1 MRLIRF
7 AAFLLGAVWM
17 AWCAAGADRA
27 WAGRAGGSL
36 PALRARFA
44 AHDSFDRIVLTLPP
58 DASYLPSQSGSVLHL
73 HLSRVGQVSGSVAGR
88 RALAFSGGMGEATI
102 TLALGAVARVW
113 QLDDRLIIDV
123 SGGGVQQPASPPL
136 AAAGKRPG
144 RAKTQAAARPAPGV
158 AAAPAPASPAPA
170 DLAAPAPA
178 LGAGSRAAVRLMPV
192 APDIMRVMRGAFSPA
207 PVPPQPLRQ
216 QAVLQTPSAPGLPGA
231 ASNDTASPL
240 PAPSAPPAPAESVAV
255 TLLQGDVPAIVV
267 PLPRDAGAAAF
278 RRGGDL
284 HVVFDVRRALDLGAL
299 KDDPV
304 FGGLTE
310 RLLPDGM
317 HLRLPASGNTELRL
331 TRVSAGWEIS
341 MPPAPDKLSPI
352 AGRAKEGVLL
362 LPAASPGRVVVVED
376 EATGLRLLVGTQRVQ
391 GQRVVAPHQAA
402 EFTLYSTLQGVL
414 LAPLSDRVR
423 LQPVPAG
430 FEVKTAEPP
439 ELALAWPDAASGH
452 VSDGRAMTRRF
463 DFVDLPPPILRRR
476 LSQAMLDAAAT
487 PLLGRFGARMRVA
500 REMLAEGLDVEA
512 QAVVQVAVA
521 DDPLHRND
529 PDVCALAAIAAW
541 MSAKAGGE
549 AAPALMFD
557 PAGLGNSDE
566 ALLWRALW
574 QGDQADAAPAAATL
588 ASVWPL
594 LLDMPQGLRR
604 LMLPEAA
611 AILARGGQKQALDAL
626 LASFADPSLDLV
638 RAEEK
643 RREGKIEESLALL
656 DQVVARPDRLA
667 RSRAL
672 EAAVELR
679 LATHRIDVEAA
690 ADQLGRQ
697 FYTWRD
703 PAREL
708 RLRLRVA
715 QLRAQSGAWR
725 PALALLR
732 ETDAAFPEAHA
743 RVHDAQTA
751 VIADLLRGDH
761 AARLSALDLV
771 ALAEEASPLLSA
783 ADADSTLA
791 PLLIDR
797 LMALDLPERAEPILR
812 RLFDRSAQPQARA
825 ALGLR
830 LARLM
835 ADDGDA
841 AGGLKVLGGSD
852 DAGLAPELAVPRT
865 LLRARLMAATGQ
877 GADAA
882 ASLSAVPGQ
891 EAMDV
896 RAGILEQ
903 RQDWAGAA
911 SAVEG
916 FLAGPAFA
924 ALPDADQRALILRAA
939 RDESGAGD
947 IAGLRRLRAA
957 YGARFAAGS
966 GADLFAVL
974 TAEPVSAVSDLPRA
988 GQELATVRALP
999 AVLRGH

>member
-1 MRLIRF
+1 MLC
-7 AAFLLGAVWM
+7 
-17 AWCAAGADRA
+17 CAAGATQA
-27 WAGRAGGSL
+27 WAGRAGDGL
-36 PALRARFA
+36 PPVHARFA
-44 AHDSFDRIVLTLPP
+44 AHDSFDRIVLTLPA
-58 DASYLPSQSGSVLHL
+58 DASYIPTQGGRTLHL

-88 RALAFSGGMGEATI
+88 RALTFSGGVGEATI
-102 TLALGAVARVW
+102 TLAPGAVARVW
-113 QLDDRLIIDV
+113 QLDERLIIDV
-123 SGGGVQQPASPPL
+123 SGGGVSRPATLP
-136 AAAGKRPG
+136 AAVPVPG
-144 RAKTQAAARPAPGV
+144 RTSTQAATRPVPAV
-158 AAAPAPASPAPA
+158 AAASMRSPLKQAPPREAELEPA
-170 DLAAPAPA
+170 L

-192 APDIMRVMRGAFSPA
+192 APDIMHVMQGALAPA
-207 PVPPQPLRQ
+207 HLPPQPFRQ
-216 QAVLQTPSAPGLPGA
+216 QAVLQRPSEPPQ
-231 ASNDTASPL
+231 
-240 PAPSAPPAPAESVAV
+240 PAPAQNDAGPAPPAPASPPAGSVAV
-255 TLLQGDVPAIVV
+255 ALLEQDVPAIVV
-267 PLPRDAGAAAF
+267 PLPRDTGAAAF
-278 RRGGDL
+278 RRGGAL
-284 HVVFDVRRALDLGAL
+284 HVVFDVRQALDLGAL

-310 RLLPDGM
+310 RLLPDGI
-317 HLRLPASGNTELRL
+317 HLRLPAQGEAALRL
-331 TRVSAGWEIS
+331 TRVPAGWEIS
-341 MPPAPDKLSPI
+341 VPAQPDKLSPI
-352 AGRAKEGVLL
+352 AGHVKDGVLL
-362 LPAASPGRVVVVED
+362 LPAASPGRVVVVDD
-376 EATGLRLLVGTQRVQ
+376 ETTGLRLLVGTQRVA
-391 GQRVVAPHQAA
+391 GQHVIAPHQAA
-402 EFTLYSTLQGVL
+402 EFTLYSTMQGVL

-439 ELALAWPDAASGH
+439 ELAIAWPEAASGH
-452 VSDGRAMTRRF
+452 AADGRAMTRRF
-463 DFVDLPPPILRRR
+463 DFVDLPPQILRRR
-476 LSQAMLDAAAT
+476 LSQAILDAAAT
-487 PLLGRFGARMRVA
+487 PLSGRFGARMRVA
-500 REMLAEGLDVEA
+500 QAMLAEGLDVEA
-512 QAVVQVAVA
+512 AAVVQVAVA

-529 PDVCALAAIAAW
+529 PDVGGLAAIAAW

-549 AAPALMFD
+549 AAPALTFD
-557 PAGLGNSDE
+557 PASLGNSDE
-566 ALLWRALW
+566 ARLWRALW
-574 QGDQADAAPAAATL
+574 QGDQADAAPAACSL
-588 ASVWPL
+588 AAVWPL

-604 LMLPEAA
+604 LMLPETAS
-611 AILARGGQKQALDAL
+611 ILARGGQNQALDAL
-626 LASFADPSLDLV
+626 LASFSDPALDLA
-638 RAEEK
+638 RAEA
-643 RREGKIEESLALL
+643 RRRDGKIEESLALL
-656 DQVVARPDRLA
+656 DQVAARPDRLA
-667 RSRAL
+667 RARAL

-679 LATHRIDVEAA
+679 LATHRIDAEAA

-697 FYTWRD
+697 FYAWRD

-732 ETDAAFPEAHA
+732 ETDVAFPEAHA
-743 RVHDAQTA
+743 RVHDAQTT
-751 VIADLLRGDH
+751 VVADLLRGDH

-830 LARLM
+830 LARLL

-841 AGGLKVLGGSD
+841 AAGLKVLGGAD
-852 DAGLAPELAVPRT
+852 DADMAPELAAQRT

-882 ASLSAVPGQ
+882 VALSAVPGE
-891 EAMDV
+891 EAMDL

-911 SAVEG
+911 GTVMG

-924 ALPDADQRALILRAA
+924 ALRDADQRALILRAA

-947 IAGLRRLRAA
+947 MAGLRRLRAA
-957 YGARFAAGS
+957 YGARFATGS

-988 GQELATVRALP
+988 EQELATARALP
-999 AVLRGH
+999 AVLQSH